1 MQVWT
6 NSKRNGPIDQYDYD
20 IVKGDQSLSLFA
32 SNSPEWVYPNQEMAT
47 INDNGEGYDIL
58 MDDTEFSLD
67 YLEAQQLFILL
78 AAMNQD
84 KIRITESKTIF
95 EI

>member
-1 MQVWT
+1 
-6 NSKRNGPIDQYDYD
+6 
-20 IVKGDQSLSLFA
+20 
-32 SNSPEWVYPNQEMAT
+32 MAT